1 MKTLAEATPVTASPL
16 LRPVQTPVLFG
27 LAAVTGIVDAVCYLA
42 FGHVFTANMTG
53 NVVLLGFAV
62 AGVESLSVSR
72 SVTALVAFLIGAILG
87 VRLARSMNPPRG
99 RWPAAA
105 LGCEAALLF
114 MSAAAAGNPSD
125 GAAAASTAVYLVI
138 VLTGLA
144 MGMRNATVRR
154 LGEREV
160 NTTVLTMTL
169 TGIAADSAL
178 AGGDNQGVLRRVGFV
193 MSVLAGAV
201 AGALLLRYSAALTL
215 VIAGIASTICAVAVY
230 RDRYEW
236 RNGAASAA
244 VLDARV
250 EPSTQ

>member
-1 MKTLAEATPVTASPL
+1 M
-16 LRPVQTPVLFG
+16 LFG
-27 LAAVTGIVDAVCYLA
+27 LSAVTGIVDAVCYLA

-72 SVTALVAFLIGAILG
+72 SMTALAAFLIGAVLG
-87 VRLARSMNPPRG
+87 VRLARSMNSSTH

-105 LGCEAALLF
+105 FGSEATLLF
-114 MSAAAAGNPSD
+114 VSAAVATSTSG
-125 GAAAASTAVYLVI
+125 GAEAPSTAVYLVI

-144 MGMRNATVRR
+144 MGMRNATIRR

-169 TGIAADSAL
+169 TGIGADSLL
-178 AGGDNQGVLRRVGFV
+178 AGGSNQGVVRRVGFV
-193 MSVLAGAV
+193 MSVLTGAA

-215 VIAGIASTICAVAVY
+215 GVASAASGVCAVAVY
-230 RDRYEW
+230 
-236 RNGAASAA
+236 
-244 VLDARV
+244 LDTRH
-250 EPSTQ
+250 E

>member
-1 MKTLAEATPVTASPL
+1 VKAPAETTRLTASPSRGP
-16 LRPVQTPVLFG
+16 LRTPVLFG
-27 LAAVTGIVDAVCYLA
+27 LSAVTGIVDAVCYLA

-72 SVTALVAFLIGAILG
+72 SMTALAAFLVGAVLG
-87 VRLARSMNPPRG
+87 VRLARSMISSTN

-105 LGCEAALLF
+105 FGAEAGLLF
-114 MSAAAAGNPSD
+114 MSATVAGSPSG
-125 GAAAASTAVYLVI
+125 GADAPSASIYLVI

-144 MGMRNATVRR
+144 MGMRNATIRR

-169 TGIAADSAL
+169 TGIGADSVF
-178 AGGDNQGVLRRVGFV
+178 AGGSNQGVLRRVGFV
-193 MSVLAGAV
+193 MSVLTGAA

-215 VIAGIASTICAVAVY
+215 GVAGAASTVCAVAAY
-230 RDRYEW
+230 RDAQSRH
-236 RNGAASAA
+236 
-244 VLDARV
+244 D
-250 EPSTQ
+250 